1 MRLIGGCEIARFG
14 PVVKQSSMLFAENTG
29 CCTARA
35 GRNRREQ
42 RAALDGRCKPGGS
55 CYLTSAT
62 ASQNRDQDACRGKRP
77 SYMSFDAAGG
87 RRRQF
92 NGDRTGEVQQ
102 GMTPCLAASIRVLRQ
117 ARPICRKERKEHG

>member
-62 ASQNRDQDACRGKRP
+62 ASQRCARGRNLSP
-77 SYMSFDAAGG
+77 LLHLLLPINM
-87 RRRQF
+87 
-92 NGDRTGEVQQ
+92 
-102 GMTPCLAASIRVLRQ
+102 LAATAAWVG
-117 ARPICRKERKEHG
+117 C